1 MNYIITLRRAENPT
15 FAAVCKR
22 NSGEKKKPWRTSW
35 VLSQKNE
42 MAERKERYQAWKKKQ
57 WEEEVFNFN
66 KEYRD
71 SYWEQAEKEQ
81 IREEHASAA
90 VVSVKISAP
99 NPKNWSKNSKGL
111 GRKKKRGSGSRGDKQ
126 ARRCV
131 LGNFEVPASVL
142 NAFESSVIQKPLA
155 FNKESKAKK
164 RLGMRKE
171 KFRRKINNW

>member
-1 MNYIITLRRAENPT
+1 MNMNYK
-15 FAAVCKR
+15 AAALEGLKKKER
-22 NSGEKKKPWRTSW
+22 NSLILSYRINLKKEAEKKNRREQQKKFEHNDLW
-35 VLSQKNE
+35 LSVCGEDILEYSHNE
-42 MAERKERYQAWKKKQ
+42 KY
-57 WEEEVFNFN
+57 
-66 KEYRD
+66 
-71 SYWEQAEKEQ
+71 
-81 IREEHASAA
+81 REERARRL

-171 KFRRKINNW
+171 KFRNFLKKVTSKT